1 MSPLSRRGVSQI
13 GPGTSGTARDDE
25 IDLDLV
31 EESLM
36 QLTMLVPYIKDED
49 IPICMRHHTSGGGSR
64 FTQLFRKIARVVV
77 YYNEHHHDE

>member
-1 MSPLSRRGVSQI
+1 
-13 GPGTSGTARDDE
+13 
-25 IDLDLV
+25 
-31 EESLM
+31 M